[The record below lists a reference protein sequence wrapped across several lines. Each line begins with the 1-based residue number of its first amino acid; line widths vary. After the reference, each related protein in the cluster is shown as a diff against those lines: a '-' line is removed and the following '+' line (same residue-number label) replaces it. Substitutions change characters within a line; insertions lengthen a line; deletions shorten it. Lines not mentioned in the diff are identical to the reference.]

1 MFYTLY
7 TVFVRGIIGTVE
19 EFNLDLKKKKTFFK
33 YAVIK
38 TI

>member
-19 EFNLDLKKKKTFFK
+19 EFNLDLKK